1 MPEAILNV
9 RQLRKEF
16 GDTVAVDRLSFS
28 LNPGEVVGLL
38 GPNGAGK
45 TTAFQMLLGV
55 IKPTSGNIEI
65 FGRNFALNRT
75 ALLKKSNFAS
85 AYANLP
91 NNLKVEQNLTVFSM
105 IYGVSD
111 FKRKIN
117 EVLDLF
123 EIGHLKKRV
132 TGHLSSGETTRLNLA
147 KAMLNDPELLY
158 LAAPTAS
165 LDPDI
170 ADKVRSVINQVRMDR
185 KISVLYTSHNMH
197 DIEAVCDRVIFLNL
211 GKKIAEGS
219 PSAINQ
225 QFQQKSLEDTFI
237 HIARSGEL
245 IEPDQSDLI

>member
-1 MPEAILNV
+1 MSEEILSV
-9 RQLRKEF
+9 QQLRKEF
-16 GDTVAVDRLSFS
+16 GDTVAVDKLSFS

-45 TTAFQMLLGV
+45 TTAIQMLLGL
-55 IKPTSGNIEI
+55 IKPTSGRIKI
-65 FGRNFALNRT
+65 FGQNFEENRI

-91 NNLKVEQNLTVFSM
+91 NNIKVEQNLTVFSM
-105 IYGVSD
+105 IYGVSN
-111 FKRKIN
+111 FKSKIN

-158 LAAPTAS
+158 LDEPTAS

-170 ADKVRSVINQVRMDR
+170 ADKVRSVINRVRMER

-197 DIEAVCDRVIFLNL
+197 DIESVCDRVIFLHL

-219 PSAINQ
+219 SSEINQ
-225 QFQQKSLEDTFI
+225 RFDQKSLEDTFI

-245 IEPDQSDLI
+245 IETDDSDLI